1 VSARSPRDGRVRLA
15 LPNKGRLAQPA
26 VTLVREAGFEF
37 EQDSRQLF
45 TPCQNYPLDLLFVRA
60 EDIGEYTQDG
70 VVDLGIT
77 GSNLIEEAGARVERG
92 LNLGFGRCR
101 LQVAVPTGGQI
112 TSPSDLNGQ
121 VVATSHPR
129 TTAAYLEGHN
139 VSARLI
145 EVNGAVE
152 VAPLLGVAD
161 AIVDLVA
168 TGTTLATNG
177 LRPIATVLES
187 EAELVRNSE
196 LPQDRI
202 RPCEQVTLM
211 LASVIAGRGKKY
223 LMMNAPTACLPGIRA
238 VIPGM
243 GSPSVMQLADPGMVA
258 IHAVVD
264 ATGLWELLGPLRD
277 AGASSILVLPIEQL
291 IL

>member
-1 VSARSPRDGRVRLA
+1 MKARSSGEDRVRLA
-15 LPNKGRLAQPA
+15 LPNKGRLAQPS
-26 VTLVREAGFEF
+26 VTLVKEAGFVF

-45 TPCQNYPLDLLFVRA
+45 TPCQNYPMDLLFVRA
-60 EDIGEYTQDG
+60 EDIGEYAQDG

-77 GSNLIEEAGARVERG
+77 GSNLVEEAGARVGRG
-92 LNLGFGRCR
+92 LALGFGHCR
-101 LQVAVPTGGQI
+101 LEVAVPGSGQI
-112 TSPSDLNGQ
+112 ASLGDLDGQ

-129 TTAAYLEGHN
+129 STAAYFKDRSLA
-139 VSARLI
+139 VRLI

-177 LRPIATVLES
+177 LRPIATILES
-187 EAELVRNSE
+187 EAELIHSLE
-196 LPQDRI
+196 LPPGRRRLCDH
-202 RPCEQVTLM
+202 VTLM

-223 LMMNAPTACLPGIRA
+223 LMMNAPSDALPRIRD
-238 VIPGM
+238 VIPGI

-258 IHAVVD
+258 VHAVVD
-264 ATGLWELLGPLRD
+264 AAGIWELLAPLRD
-277 AGASSILVLPIEQL
+277 AGASSILVLSIEQL
-291 IL
+291 IP

>member
-1 VSARSPRDGRVRLA
+1 MKARSSREDRVRLA

-26 VTLVREAGFEF
+26 VTLVKEAGFVF

-45 TPCQNYPLDLLFVRA
+45 TPCQNYPMDLLFVRA

-77 GSNLIEEAGARVERG
+77 GSNLVEEAGARVGRG
-92 LNLGFGRCR
+92 LALGFGHCR
-101 LQVAVPTGGQI
+101 LQVAVPESGQI
-112 TSPSDLNGQ
+112 ASLGDLDGQ

-129 TTAAYLEGHN
+129 STEAYFKERNL
-139 VSARLI
+139 AIRLI

-177 LRPIATVLES
+177 LRPIATILES

-196 LPQDRI
+196 LPPDRI

-223 LMMNAPTACLPGIRA
+223 LMMNAPTGSLPGIRE